1 MYDSKKIVE
10 ISLENL
16 EKISGGKTAIF
27 KEFAD
32 GIGEVVDLCK
42 EKIDKT
48 YKNATCG
55 NNDVVNGVMSCFGS
69 SYEGDGW
76 KFKSENLFNF
86 SPNGFKDRDSKYVFG
101 KFLGIGM
108 FVSAG
113 KALWDKLEISS
124 ILSAIL

>member
-16 EKISGGKTAIF
+16 EKISGGQDGIF
-27 KEFAD
+27 KKVSN
-32 GIGEVVDLCK
+32 GIGEVVGLCK
-42 EKIDKT
+42 EKIDET
-48 YKNATCG
+48 YKGATHG
-55 NNDVVNGVMSCFGS
+55 RNEVVNGVMSCFGS
-69 SYEGDGW
+69 SYEDDGW
-76 KFKSENLFNF
+76 KFSSKNLFNF
-86 SPNGFKDRDSKYVFG
+86 SPDGFKDKDFRYVIG

-113 KALWDKLEISS
+113 KVLWDKLGISS

>member
-32 GIGEVVDLCK
+32 GIVQVVESCK
-42 EKIDKT
+42 STMDET
-48 YKNATCG
+48 YNDATIG
-55 NNDVVNGVMSCFGS
+55 QNKVVNGVMSCFGS
-69 SYEGDGW
+69 SYEEDGW

-86 SPNGFKDRDSKYVFG
+86 SPNGFKDKDSKYVFG
-101 KFLGIGM
+101 KFLGLGM

-113 KALWDKLEISS
+113 KVLWDMFGISS
-124 ILSAIL
+124 ILSAML